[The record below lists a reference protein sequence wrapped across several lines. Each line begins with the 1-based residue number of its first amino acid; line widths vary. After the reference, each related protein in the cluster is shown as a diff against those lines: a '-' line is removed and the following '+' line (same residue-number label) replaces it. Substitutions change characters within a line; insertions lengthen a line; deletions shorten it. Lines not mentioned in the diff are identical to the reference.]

1 MIFIFKEN
9 DAVLNDLIDNLV
21 IMCLDVFNSY
31 IKTNNMILI
40 SSQEVINI
48 IRKNIVFLVENLIV
62 KEVMKH

>member
-31 IKTNNMILI
+31 IKMNNMILI